1 MQKLVPRT
9 KRNHRWLYE
18 PTQTPPNCL
27 YKGLLKLCAVFN
39 KVACGGRVD
48 ARARCV
54 SGRAVGGLRGRDVRC
69 ADAMCGRDVRSGGFA
84 IGRDVRCA
92 DAMCD
97 RVGSRSGGLC
107 DRWVMCD
114 RWAMCDRAGCAMRA
128 VRGRCTGCDA
138 RISTDWLHLRDV
150 VRGLGFRV

>member
-1 MQKLVPRT
+1 MC
-9 KRNHRWLYE
+9 E
-18 PTQTPPNCL
+18 
-27 YKGLLKLCAVFN
+27 
-39 KVACGGRVD
+39 RV
-48 ARARCV
+48 ARARC
-54 SGRAVGGLRGRDVRC
+54 
-69 ADAMCGRDVRSGGFA
+69 AMRGRDVRSGGFA

-138 RISTDWLHLRDV
+138 RTSTDWLHLRDA